1 MPFQKE
7 KAGYAALRRI
17 LSSEKLQS
25 LQKRFK
31 RAPSAPDGEGRR
43 QAEIVSHKGDICVP
57 KIIHATDGSYH
68 AAEIDNGYP
77 GAEVGYLTVASV
89 LLFLD
94 KLKAA
99 GREKFI
105 DPVKFRDAS
114 DTGSIDMA
122 VPGRGVILDDEPSAK
137 FSMRKVL
144 FEEMKNYRILGGS
157 SESLLDTFEYLQGIH
172 PFSGASLAR
181 CPCQKEEK
189 YRPPKK
195 GKHQCA
201 NDDCEVVL
209 YSTDALRL
217 HELFSNI
224 ESCEKMYGHIMHVAE
239 RLLLIQTLRAFEQQG
254 EKWLSLIGKMAFVMD
269 GPLAV
274 YGTSAWMSSS
284 IRKEL
289 GRINQVQKAIT
300 GRDMLILG
308 IEKSGGFFRHMEMI
322 DADKR
327 GNPGQFPVGGRLLLD
342 NDYIREYIEPSDG
355 GRLYGRNSYFGRKF
369 FYKPGAGHNLVVN
382 IACYDERQMNIETA
396 RPDQYPRLEDA
407 TSLLREISSSMYPH
421 SISPLIA
428 AHSEA
433 SIPMRLGHQI
443 LDDMARRE
451 ITKK

>member
-144 FEEMKNYRILGGS
+144 FEEMKKLPHSWRFQRVS
-157 SESLLDTFEYLQGIH
+157 S
-172 PFSGASLAR
+172 
-181 CPCQKEEK
+181 
-189 YRPPKK
+189 
-195 GKHQCA
+195 
-201 NDDCEVVL
+201 
-209 YSTDALRL
+209 
-217 HELFSNI
+217 
-224 ESCEKMYGHIMHVAE
+224 GHI
-239 RLLLIQTLRAFEQQG
+239 RI
-254 EKWLSLIGKMAFVMD
+254 
-269 GPLAV
+269 
-274 YGTSAWMSSS
+274 SSGNS
-284 IRKEL
+284 
-289 GRINQVQKAIT
+289 
-300 GRDMLILG
+300 
-308 IEKSGGFFRHMEMI
+308 SFFRRVPGSLPMPKGREVS
-322 DADKR
+322 AAEKR
-327 GNPGQFPVGGRLLLD
+327 Q
-342 NDYIREYIEPSDG
+342 
-355 GRLYGRNSYFGRKF
+355 
-369 FYKPGAGHNLVVN
+369 
-382 IACYDERQMNIETA
+382 
-396 RPDQYPRLEDA
+396 
-407 TSLLREISSSMYPH
+407 
-421 SISPLIA
+421 
-428 AHSEA
+428 A
-433 SIPMRLGHQI
+433 SVCQR
-443 LDDMARRE
+443 
-451 ITKK
+451 